1 MEQYSQEQRAVE
13 KLGTQLLGNVYG
25 PVLLAWGNGKFGP
38 SGKGHASAPNAKLRH
53 MISRRVPIVLVNENF
68 TSQRAS
74 CCTED
79 PICLKHCRSKGYRR
93 RTTVMKCP
101 SCVILIGRYV
111 NAAINIAKNLKHQAE
126 SVSATVAPHLRSSN
140 HMTSHGSP
148 PVVNAR
154 CHKRASLRIEH
165 ENKFRVKNF

>member
-13 KLGTQLLGNVYG
+13 KLSTQLLGNVSG

-79 PICLKHCRSKGYRR
+79 PICLKHCRSQGYRR

-101 SCVILIGRYV
+101 SCGILFFRLRCEWV
-111 NAAINIAKNLKHQAE
+111 
-126 SVSATVAPHLRSSN
+126 LRSI
-140 HMTSHGSP
+140 
-148 PVVNAR
+148 
-154 CHKRASLRIEH
+154 LQRIPE
-165 ENKFRVKNF
+165 KSG